1 MTNTELDILTI
12 TWLFIALIAL
22 GAILGE
28 VAVWIMQR
36 LGFGEDDPTDF
47 MARLEAG
54 EVLDKDNIFK

>member
-1 MTNTELDILTI
+1 MTNIEFDILTI
-12 TWLFIALIAL
+12 AWLFLGLLAL

-36 LGFGEDDPTDF
+36 LGFSEDDPTDF

-54 EVLDKDNIFK
+54 EVLDKDNMFG

>member
-1 MTNTELDILTI
+1 MTNIEFDILTI
-12 TWLFIALIAL
+12 AWLFIGLLAL

-36 LGFGEDDPTDF
+36 LGFSEDDPTDF